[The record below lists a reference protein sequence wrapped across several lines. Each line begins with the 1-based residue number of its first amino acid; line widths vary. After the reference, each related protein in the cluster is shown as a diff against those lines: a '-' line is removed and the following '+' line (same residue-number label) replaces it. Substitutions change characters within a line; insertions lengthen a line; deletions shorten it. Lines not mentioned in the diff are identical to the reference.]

1 MKKIYVCFFLRKA
14 VYGENYSLEKYY
26 RELFTNHH
34 NKNFVFNL
42 KICPVTSTNIF
53 NRIYLIFWAYFQQGD
68 INHIC
73 GDINFISTLLNKKK
87 TIVTI
92 ADNYSMIRLKGLK
105 KLLYYIFWLKL
116 PLFNC
121 ARIISISSKTSKEI
135 LKYFPQY
142 KKKIVK
148 IDICI
153 QKIFKKNLRKIM
165 NIPKI
170 LIIGTAANKNFY
182 NSILAISKINCEVLI
197 VGKLDEQKFFFLKKL
212 KVKYSNYLNLS
223 DHEVYKVYC
232 KSDIL
237 LFASMY
243 EGFGMPILEAQAV
256 GRPVITSNINP
267 LTYVGGKGALFVNPN
282 SIKSITKFVKSLIK
296 NNFLRKKLIRNG
308 FENIKRFNIKSILQ
322 QHYNC
327 YNEIINNQ

>member
-1 MKKIYVCFFLRKA
+1 MKKISVSFFLRKA
-14 VYGENYSLEKYY
+14 VYGENYSLEKYF
-26 RELFTNHH
+26 RELFVNHRK
-34 NKNFVFNL
+34 KNFVYNL

-73 GDINFISTLLNKKK
+73 GDINFISSLLNKKK
-87 TIVTI
+87 TIITI
-92 ADNYSMIRLKGLK
+92 ADNYSMVRLKGLK

-116 PLFNC
+116 ALSNC
-121 ARIISISSKTSKEI
+121 TRIISISSKTSKEI

-142 KKKIVK
+142 KKKIIK

-153 QKIFKKNLRKIM
+153 QKIFKKKLQNIT

-182 NSILAISKINCEVLI
+182 NSILAISKIHCEVLI
-197 VGKLDEQKFFFLKKL
+197 VGKLDERKLFLLKKL

-256 GRPVITSNINP
+256 GRPVITSNIEP
-267 LTYVGGKGALFVNPN
+267 LTYVAGKGAFYVNPGSVI
-282 SIKSITKFVKSLIK
+282 SIRFAIK
-296 NNFLRKKLIRNG
+296 KIISNKTLRKKLIIDG
-308 FENIKRFNIKSILQ
+308 LDNIKRFSVKSILQ
-322 QHYNC
+322 QHYDC
-327 YNEIINNQ
+327 YEEILDN

>member
-1 MKKIYVCFFLRKA
+1 MKKISVSFFLRKA
-14 VYGENYSLEKYY
+14 VYGENYSLEKYF
-26 RELFTNHH
+26 RELFVNHN

-42 KICPVTSTNIF
+42 KICPVTSTNIL

-87 TIVTI
+87 TIITL

-105 KLLYYIFWLKL
+105 KILYYIFWLKL
-116 PLFNC
+116 ALYKCNK
-121 ARIISISSKTSKEI
+121 IISISTKTSKEI
-135 LKYFPQY
+135 LKYFPKY
-142 KKKIVK
+142 KKKIIK

-153 QKIFKKNLRKIM
+153 QKIFKKKLKEIKS
-165 NIPKI
+165 IPQI

-182 NSILAISKINCEVLI
+182 NSISAISKINSEVLI
-197 VGKLDEQKFFFLKKL
+197 IGKLDQQKLLLLKKL
-212 KVKYSNYLNLS
+212 KVKYNNYLNLS

-237 LFASMY
+237 LFASTY

-256 GRPVITSNINP
+256 GRPVITSNIEP
-267 LTYVGGKGALFVNPN
+267 LTYVGGKGALYVNPASVQ
-282 SIKSITKFVKSLIK
+282 SIKLALKELIS
-296 NNFLRKKLIRNG
+296 NNALRKKLIING
-308 FENIKRFNIKSILQ
+308 LDNIKRFSVQAILQ
-322 QHYNC
+322 QHYDC
-327 YNEIINNQ
+327 YKAIMSH